1 MARAV
6 LLLGG
11 NIGDVKS
18 SLAQARELLTLRVGD
33 ITAHSTEV
41 ETQAW
46 GFSCEVKFLNQ
57 AVEVETTLKP
67 QELLTQTQSIERE
80 VGRDRAAEVDEK
92 EQSGE
97 RYASRIIDI
106 DIITYDTEVV
116 EQESLRIPHPLMHQ
130 REFVLRPMAEVA
142 PQWRHPRLNSTV
154 EELLNKIQR

>member
-1 MARAV
+1 MARVV

-11 NIGDVKS
+11 NIGDVKE

-33 ITAHSTEV
+33 ITACSTEM

-57 AVEVETTLKP
+57 ALVIETTLKP
-67 QELLTQTQSIERE
+67 LELLIQTQSIECE
-80 VGRDRAAEVDEK
+80 VGRDRALERDEK

-116 EQESLRIPHPLMHQ
+116 EEESLKIPHPLMHQ

-142 PQWRHPRLNSTV
+142 PQWRHPLLNATA
-154 EELLNKIQR
+154 EELLKEIQ